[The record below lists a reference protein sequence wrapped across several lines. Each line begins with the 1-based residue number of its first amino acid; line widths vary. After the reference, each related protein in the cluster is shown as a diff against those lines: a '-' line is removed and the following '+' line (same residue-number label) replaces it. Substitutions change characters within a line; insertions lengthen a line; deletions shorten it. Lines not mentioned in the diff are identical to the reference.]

1 MASSLSRWVDEL
13 LNRREDELY
22 NRLRAKDIVFESN
35 KNEKEIDHFDRKDE
49 MRKSTLFSRISIA
62 STRQANEETTDLKN
76 LRYIKKLNDRYL

>member
-1 MASSLSRWVDEL
+1 MASSLSCWLDEL

-35 KNEKEIDHFDRKDE
+35 TTEKEMDHFNRKNE

-62 STRQANEETTDLKN
+62 STKQAHHDTADFKN
-76 LRYIKKLNDRYL
+76 LR